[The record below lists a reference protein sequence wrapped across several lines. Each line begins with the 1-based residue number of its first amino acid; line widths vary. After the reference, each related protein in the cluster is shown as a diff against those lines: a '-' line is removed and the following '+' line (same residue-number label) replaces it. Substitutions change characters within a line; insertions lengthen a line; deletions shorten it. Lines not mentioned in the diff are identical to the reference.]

1 MLVARTLLCIT
12 PTVALQMAIGM
23 DGMMSRATLPYTRD
37 DMTPG
42 IRILIKLAAMGM
54 LMLFPAK
61 IHTVMY

>member
-1 MLVARTLLCIT
+1 
-12 PTVALQMAIGM
+12 M

-54 LMLFPAK
+54 LVLFPAK
-61 IHTVMY
+61 IHIVMY